1 MVVLENWNV
10 FFFFNILEERE
21 LDQEFIDLN
30 LL

>member
-10 FFFFNILEERE
+10 CFFLNILEERE

>member
-10 FFFFNILEERE
+10 FFFLNILEERE